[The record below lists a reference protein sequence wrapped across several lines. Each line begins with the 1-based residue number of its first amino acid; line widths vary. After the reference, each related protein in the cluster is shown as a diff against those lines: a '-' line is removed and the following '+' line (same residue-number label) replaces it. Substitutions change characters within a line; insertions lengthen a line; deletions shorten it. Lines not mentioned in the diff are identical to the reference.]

1 MIKDLVGVLYQQGAH
16 YSSSSNMGRNKQLGN
31 KQRLRKILDGFAKK
45 SKIIWLFCKFVCE
58 AIVLPIVS
66 SCLTFWNEATDFIVA
81 YHAIKDGEVVL
92 GLFIGMIPFLPFFF
106 HVHEKVQWTINS
118 ECQSL

>member
-1 MIKDLVGVLYQQGAH
+1 MR
-16 YSSSSNMGRNKQLGN
+16 RNKQLGE
-31 KQRLRKILDGFAKK
+31 KQRLRKILDDFAKK
-45 SKIIWLFCKFVCE
+45 SNIIWLFCKFVCE